1 MTGLIIEY
9 NEAAF
14 NHSISKTD
22 IQCVIENFLH
32 DEVMDGDEEKNLAIG
47 FDTHANLLEI
57 MYNVIDERTI
67 NVFHAMKCRKIY
79 LHLVEQ

>member
-1 MTGLIIEY
+1 VDELIIEL
-9 NEAAF
+9 NPTAF
-14 NHSISKTD
+14 KHNVSKTD
-22 IQCVIENFLH
+22 IRYVIENFLY

-57 MYNVIDERTI
+57 MYNVIDEWTI

-79 LHLVEQ
+79 LPLVGQ